1 MCLIFSLIL
10 SRTDLEF
17 NIYNSKLRCVL
28 LCASY
33 SFYQE
38 IEMKNCFFYE
48 GDHFFF
54 FFLICI
60 KISANL
66 FFFFPPGDFV
76 LLLHLSFKSLSC
88 KSKCKHFYIY
98 KHFVALIKTR
108 LFQLYATTCHSTWK
122 AKLISALYLVMSQSL
137 L

>member
-1 MCLIFSLIL
+1 MCFAVCQLFFL
-10 SRTDLEF
+10 SRNRDEELF
-17 NIYNSKLRCVL
+17 L
-28 LCASY
+28 LWRWSL
-33 SFYQE
+33 
-38 IEMKNCFFYE
+38 
-48 GDHFFF
+48 FF

-137 L
+137 LWAYAWCERSVKIQSTLV